1 MLEFLPGNEGS
12 GKGDK
17 LPLLREWCKE
27 RVALGME
34 VYEIPVS
41 VQELKLSSNQDW
53 VIISTTEFTA
63 LVNSKSLL
71 GKSLIDLIESLSGE
85 GNRLVI
91 IPKKSGRLGFA
102 IAVDTDLKC
111 YYSKQKDYE
120 GLWIANAKA
129 IPEVTQPEVSLK
141 SLILDV
147 SPTVSVTG
155 TRDSETYEAEAT
167 SNGTKATNKGGKK
180 TP

>member
-1 MLEFLPGNEGS
+1 MLEFLPGNEES

-27 RVALGME
+27 QLALGIE
-34 VYEIPVS
+34 VYEVPVS
-41 VQELKLSSNQDW
+41 IQELKLSSNQDW
-53 VIISTTEFTA
+53 VIVSTTQFTA
-63 LVNSKSLL
+63 LVSSKSLL
-71 GKSLIDLIESLSGE
+71 GKSLVDLIESLSGE

-91 IPKKSGRLGFA
+91 IPKKSGKLGFA

-120 GLWIANAKA
+120 GLWIANSKVV
-129 IPEVTQPEVSLK
+129 PKEVIPEVSLR

-155 TRDSETYEAEAT
+155 TRDVDTYQVEAT
-167 SNGTKATNKGGKK
+167 TNGTKATNKGGKK
-180 TP
+180 GL